1 MDEFKKNAVLLRTLL
16 LFMSTYLYI
25 CSMYVRI
32 KRKYDEGIENDKEK
46 ENGEHAIDD
55 PLREDAGRM
64 NGFQK
69 KKEEKTKAVNATQLV
84 SSFSSP
90 NYLPPAGQRHSQ
102 RERYEKRD

>member
-69 KKEEKTKAVNATQLV
+69 KKRRKNKSGERNPARLFFFFSQL
-84 SSFSSP
+84 P
-90 NYLPPAGQRHSQ
+90 TTRRPTP
-102 RERYEKRD
+102 